1 MIYFGADKSRSIE
14 SPWSR
19 LSILAVTT
27 WIGFSFTLGCSCSQE
42 DPAYQAIENMFDLGA
57 AEPGQTEEAD
67 AQAEDDHTEDDPAE
81 SEDRK
86 RNDPDEAAT
95 GDIVPAEDNP
105 DPNFNKKG
113 DKQSQNPPDT
123 KPPGPPAD
131 EPIQGEDAEAVP
143 DFGSIDIRTVTDPQQ
158 AAEIARHLMK
168 QAHSLADDGNAVKA
182 YNKAIDVLDLVYPHA
197 EQHPDCQ
204 QLRIEAQTLSKNL
217 EGLINQPAPDAGE
230 PIKIR

>member
-113 DKQSQNPPDT
+113 DKPSQNPPDT

-143 DFGSIDIRTVTDPQQ
+143 DFGSIDIRTVSDPQQ
-158 AAEIARHLMK
+158 AAEIARHLMQ
-168 QAHSLADDGNAVKA
+168 QARTLRDDGNATEA
-182 YNKAIDVLDLVYPHA
+182 YNKAVDVLDLIYPHA
-197 EQHPDCQ
+197 TKSAECE
-204 QLRIEAQTLSKNL
+204 QLRQQAQTLAQSL
-217 EGLINQPAPDAGE
+217 QGLINQPAPDPGV